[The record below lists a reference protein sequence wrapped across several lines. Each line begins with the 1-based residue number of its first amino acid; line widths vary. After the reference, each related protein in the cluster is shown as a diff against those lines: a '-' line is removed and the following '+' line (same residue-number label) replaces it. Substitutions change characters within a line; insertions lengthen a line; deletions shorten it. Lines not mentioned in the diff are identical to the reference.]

1 MNTSMQP
8 SAFQQ
13 KADALLTDHPL
24 AQAIAYLKRMKPLL
38 NNSSTRAMDL
48 STEVS
53 EFIAAYERKEEERA

>member
-13 KADALLTDHPL
+13 KTDALLTDHPL

-53 EFIAAYERKEEERA
+53 EFIAAYERKEQQS